1 MVTKLIYFLLLTVSS
16 LLSNCMLAQE
26 EQNPNHWN
34 VEFDRALQLWDQGQK
49 DSSFTILL
57 GLEEKSK
64 NLPDEFN
71 SKLFV
76 NLAIRLEEIGD
87 IHSALEY
94 KKKSIKIHPKSDSIP
109 NIEAERLARFFNNLN
124 QRDSAIHYT
133 KLAQSRFS
141 SGTTKQDSARSIL
154 MNNNIGYYFYLE
166 EELDS
171 AFNYYNKV
179 VTDYNKAH
187 FPGIYGIAIGN
198 MAQLHFDQ
206 QEYQTALELAKKEL
220 EFSKIY
226 VPESYLITLVLAA
239 NCSYQLNQLDEADS
253 YIETFLLNKDNKKNT
268 DKSKLNTTNSELIK
282 NAYQLKAKIQFKRNR
297 PKEAYLTL
305 VLLTHFEDSLK
316 ATQKKDEQSFSS
328 FTNYRLQ
335 SIQQKLELTKKETAI
350 AEANVAKK
358 TVQIRIYV
366 AGLVLGLILTI
377 VGIYLYR
384 LFLKRKEKF
393 KQMEYEILQ
402 LEMTNKRKDVTQL
415 GIELS
420 NKREF
425 VNEMSG
431 RLTEILKKP
440 TSESHQNISAL
451 LHAFN
456 HRASIEE
463 NRVALRTDIEKVN
476 NFFFETLGAK
486 YPELTRTEKE
496 ICGLLIL
503 NFSTKNIAYIR
514 NVTTN
519 AVKKKRQIIRKKL
532 PISSEENLVEFLIKH
547 SKTDI

>member
-1 MVTKLIYFLLLTVSS
+1 
-16 LLSNCMLAQE
+16 
-26 EQNPNHWN
+26 
-34 VEFDRALQLWDQGQK
+34 
-49 DSSFTILL
+49 
-57 GLEEKSK
+57 
-64 NLPDEFN
+64 
-71 SKLFV
+71 
-76 NLAIRLEEIGD
+76 
-87 IHSALEY
+87 
-94 KKKSIKIHPKSDSIP
+94 
-109 NIEAERLARFFNNLN
+109 
-124 QRDSAIHYT
+124 
-133 KLAQSRFS
+133 
-141 SGTTKQDSARSIL
+141 

-206 QEYQTALELAKKEL
+206 QEFQTALELAKKEL

-239 NCSYQLNQLDEADS
+239 NCSYQLNQMDEADN
-253 YIETFLLNKDNKKNT
+253 YIDSFLLNKDNKKNT
-268 DKSKLNTTNSELIK
+268 DKNKLSSTDGDLIK
-282 NAYQLKAKIQFKRNR
+282 SAYELKAKIEFKQNR
-297 PKEAYLTL
+297 PKKAYQTL

-316 ATQKKDEQSFSS
+316 AAQKKDEQSFSS

-350 AEANVAKK
+350 AEANAAKK

-366 AGLVLGLILTI
+366 VSLILALLLTI
-377 VGIYLYR
+377 VGLYLYR

-393 KQMEYEILQ
+393 KQIEYELLQ
-402 LEMTNKRKDVTQL
+402 LELDNKRKDVIQL

-425 VNEMSG
+425 VNEMNEH
-431 RLTEILKKP
+431 LAEILKKP
-440 TSESHQNISAL
+440 SKESNQNIRAL
-451 LHAFN
+451 LRDLN
-456 HRASIEE
+456 HRASMEG
-463 NRVALRTDIEKVN
+463 NLVALRTDIVKVN
-476 NFFFETLGAK
+476 NSFFETLGAK

-547 SKTDI
+547 SKT